1 MKNKKLLKPILF
13 VSVLIMAAILVTL
26 GVVKLTIGKKTSS
39 RDNSLKLASNTL
51 STKSKAIVDQNDNVY
66 NLTIEI
72 KKAVVS
78 SSSTS
83 YYDYYGDIYIEGN
96 LLNYTWNL
104 GRYTS
109 EITSSSAT
117 TLNYF
122 VNDISIYT
130 IKGSSKET
138 YYLLQVRKY
147 SSTSSYKT
155 RYTYAI
161 FNANYKFIY
170 QVPFPQWQTLSYNGT
185 NYTADDGVT
194 IGSNYIYYYALPT
207 NSTYAGQVEKHK
219 VTFNN
224 SAVSDTVIE
233 RKAGKV
239 IVG

>member
-51 STKSKAIVDQNDNVY
+51 STKSKTIVDQNDNAY

-78 SSSTS
+78 SSSTA
-83 YYDYYGDIYIEGN
+83 YYDYYGQIYIEGY

-109 EITSSSAT
+109 EITSSSTT

-122 VNDISIYT
+122 VNNISIYT
-130 IKGSSKET
+130 IKGSSNET
-138 YYLLQVRKY
+138 YYLLQVKTY
-147 SSTSSYKT
+147 SNNESYKT
-155 RYTYAI
+155 RYTYVI

-170 QVPFPQWQTLSYNGT
+170 QVPFPQWQTLRYNAT
-185 NYTADDGVT
+185 NYTADNGVT

-207 NSTYAGQVEKHK
+207 NSAYAGKVEKHK

-224 SAVSDTVIE
+224 SSVSDTVIE
-233 RKAGKV
+233 RIAGK
-239 IVG
+239 IKVG

>member
-1 MKNKKLLKPILF
+1 MKSKKIVKPILL
-13 VSVLIMAAILVTL
+13 VSALIMVAILVTL

-117 TLNYF
+117 TLNYS

-185 NYTADDGVT
+185 NFTSDNGVT

-207 NSTYAGQVEKHK
+207 DSTYAGQVEKHK

-224 SAVSDTVIE
+224 SAVTDTVIE
-233 RKAGKV
+233 RKAGTV

>member
-1 MKNKKLLKPILF
+1 MKSKKIVKPILL
-13 VSVLIMAAILVTL
+13 VSALIMVAILVTL

-83 YYDYYGDIYIEGN
+83 YYDYYGEIYIEGN

-104 GRYTS
+104 GRYIS
-109 EITSSSAT
+109 EITSST
-117 TLNYF
+117 NMTLNHF

-138 YYLLQVRKY
+138 YYLLQVRKC

-170 QVPFPQWQTLSYNGT
+170 QVPFPQWQTLRYNGT

-207 NSTYAGQVEKHK
+207 NSAYAGKVEKHK

-224 SAVSDTVIE
+224 SSVSDTVIE